1 MLESG
6 PSVGPK
12 NLGGGGH
19 KEIEG
24 NLREKPLLPVLSKSG
39 GGGCRGVT
47 PPVCP
52 PAPRFTGSVC
62 C

>member
-39 GGGCRGVT
+39 GGDVGV
-47 PPVCP
+47 
-52 PAPRFTGSVC
+52 
-62 C
+62 